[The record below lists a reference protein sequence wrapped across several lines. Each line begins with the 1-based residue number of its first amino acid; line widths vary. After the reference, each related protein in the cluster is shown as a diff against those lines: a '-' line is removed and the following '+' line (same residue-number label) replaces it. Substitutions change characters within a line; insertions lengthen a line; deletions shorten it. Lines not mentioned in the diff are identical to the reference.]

1 VARFL
6 PATAW
11 ARRGL
16 ALQYARFAG
25 VGAIATGAHV
35 VLFVGLIELLQI
47 SAVIAN
53 LAAFGAA
60 LLLSFVGHCR
70 WTFRLQDDHWR
81 ALGRFTA
88 VALIGLALNSA
99 IAYGIAD
106 RLDWHYAYAVAAM
119 VTATPVALFL
129 LSRYWAFAGGRASRP
144 PREAEYREPGEPVEP
159 QQADALKRMQRGE
172 RRVDQHG

>member
-6 PATAW
+6 QATAGLH
-11 ARRGL
+11 RGL
-16 ALQYARFAG
+16 ALQYIRFAG
-25 VGAIATGAHV
+25 VGAAATAVHV
-35 VLFVGLIELLQI
+35 ALFVGLIELLQI
-47 SAVIAN
+47 AAFGAN

-70 WTFRLQDDHWR
+70 WTFRLPNDHWR

-106 RLDWHYAYAVAAM
+106 RLGWHYAYAVVAM
-119 VTATPVALFL
+119 VTATPAALFL
-129 LSRYWAFAGGRASRP
+129 LSRSWAFAGRAALTAAVRDRI
-144 PREAEYREPGEPVEP
+144 PRA
-159 QQADALKRMQRGE
+159 
-172 RRVDQHG
+172 RRAG